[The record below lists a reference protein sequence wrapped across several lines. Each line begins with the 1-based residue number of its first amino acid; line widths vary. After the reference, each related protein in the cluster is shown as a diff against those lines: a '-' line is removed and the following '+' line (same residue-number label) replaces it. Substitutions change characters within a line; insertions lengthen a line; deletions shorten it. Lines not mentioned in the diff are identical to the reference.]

1 MIMAIKPA
9 SGQILNILKNNKSKT
24 MKRTIINKLNKQNK
38 KYNKEY
44 KKMKQNKINL
54 ICS

>member
-24 MKRTIINKLNKQNK
+24 MKTIINKLNK
-38 KYNKEY
+38 
-44 KKMKQNKINL
+44 
-54 ICS
+54 